1 MKHGFCD
8 ACFSGDY
15 VIPVEEVGTA
25 DSQLPLFE
33 PEPPRAA
40 RE

>member
-15 VIPVEEVGTA
+15 IIPVEEVALA
-25 DSQLPLFE
+25 DAQLPLFE
-33 PEPPRAA
+33 APSAVPSED
-40 RE
+40 